1 MFEVGTVKW
10 LYGWAARGRGK
21 TLSQQF
27 RGCIKSRQ
35 GKARLSKSGEAV
47 DAPGPVPEPR

>member
-27 RGCIKSRQ
+27 RGYIKSRQ
-35 GKARLSKSGEAV
+35 GQGTAV
-47 DAPGPVPEPR
+47 PVG